1 MELRLIQ
8 PITNKHKTKLIY
20 FDNRDSNHPGKLH

>member
-8 PITNKHKTKLIY
+8 SITNKHKTKLNH
-20 FDNRDSNHPGKLH
+20 FDNRDSNHPGKLQ